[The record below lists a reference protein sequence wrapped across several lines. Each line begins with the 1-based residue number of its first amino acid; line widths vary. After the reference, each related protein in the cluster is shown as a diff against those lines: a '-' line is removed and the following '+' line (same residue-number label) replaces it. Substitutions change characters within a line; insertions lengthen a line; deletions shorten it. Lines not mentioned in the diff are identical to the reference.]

1 MYRSVYPAKQICLS
15 VPDPSCYNLINRQVN
30 RSGQEETAMRSFRG
44 GIRHAA
50 FIGMLLVLLLR
61 VAFALGDV
69 SVSFTPAAPRA
80 GDNVDVT
87 VTADG
92 DVKGVRY
99 RLSAAGQKIFQGRK
113 NENRIAA
120 SFRPRKEG
128 VYTLEVTVTLAGN
141 RTETASAVIPVSGTA
156 PVQRGGD
163 VLYSQKDGWW
173 HKAVYSKDYNR
184 TLESSGCAVF
194 AVSHALQRLGIED
207 DAALPDRLAYNYH
220 KCYIEG
226 VGTGTEALVTQTGL
240 DFGFET
246 AHEPVRAEDEL
257 FSFLKRGDLFCLGIV
272 KNHVV
277 LADGIDEESRRV
289 HIVDSAPGATFSKLK
304 PTPAYIRDEDN
315 AWRVIRSVDE
325 IPGIRWYFETSQFGG
340 AGYWL
345 DLKDCAARGM
355 RLIRRPWLS
364 LETEEGNTTVSADW
378 FGTVQSSVVTGGK
391 ARTVPT
397 DSLSWFC
404 DGTDSP
410 RQLAVVT
417 KERATLTR
425 RNGEAVSNYLP
436 IPRGRVLAVLRADGE
451 RVYVYWRGTYGYLK
465 RADVELTGT
474 PEQAVSF
481 AVISAEGKQ
490 KGSTVRGY
498 READA
503 KSGTA
508 AEWPAGTEVAVLER
522 ADGFCLAEGLGC
534 RGWIPEKALQWNNA
548 GE

>member
-1 MYRSVYPAKQICLS
+1 
-15 VPDPSCYNLINRQVN
+15 
-30 RSGQEETAMRSFRG
+30 MRRLQG
-44 GIRHAA
+44 RTRHAA
-50 FIGMLLVLLLR
+50 FIGLMLALLLR
-61 VAFALGDV
+61 AAFALGDV

-92 DVKGVRY
+92 GDVKGVRY
-99 RLSAAGQKIFQGRK
+99 RLSMGEKTIVQGRK
-113 NENRIAA
+113 DEKRTSA
-120 SFRPRKEG
+120 SFRPRAEG
-128 VYTLEVTVTLAGN
+128 VYTLEVTVTLSGN
-141 RTETASAVIPVSGTA
+141 RTETASAAIPVSGTA
-156 PVQRGGD
+156 PVQRGRD
-163 VLYSQKDGWW
+163 VIYSQKDGWW
-173 HKAVYSKDYNR
+173 HKKVYSKDYGR

-207 DAALPDRLAYNYH
+207 DAALPEILAYDYH
-220 KCYIEG
+220 RCYIEG

-257 FSFLKRGDLFCLGIV
+257 FSFLRRGDLFCLGIV

-304 PTPAYIRDEDN
+304 STPAYIRTEGDGWQ
-315 AWRVIRSVDE
+315 AIRSADE

-364 LETEEGNTTVSADW
+364 LASEDGNTAVSADW
-378 FGTVQSSVVTGGK
+378 FGTVRSSVTAGGK
-391 ARTVPT
+391 AKTVPT
-397 DSLSWFC
+397 GSLSWFC

-417 KERATLTR
+417 KERTTLTY
-425 RNGEAVSNYLP
+425 RNGEAVPNYKP
-436 IPRGRVLAVLRADGE
+436 IPWGRVLAVLRADGE
-451 RVYVYWRGTYGYLK
+451 RVYVYWRGIFGYLK
-465 RADVELTGT
+465 RSDVELTDV
-474 PEQAVSF
+474 PEQTVPF
-481 AVISAEGKQ
+481 AMISTEGKQ

-498 READA
+498 REANT
-503 KSGTA
+503 KSA
-508 AEWPAGTEVAVLER
+508 AVTEWPVGTKVAVLDR

-534 RGWIPEKALQWNNA
+534 RGWIPEKALLWYNDA
-548 GE
+548 E